1 MAQKKLTKRAPGPQ
15 RETTSQ
21 TKPVLQLDDINCVSR
36 IELRL
41 RSVTDI
47 LAESRPDIYTF
58 LRPVW
63 DDLEQFQERLVERW
77 NASTVGKAEKKRAAA
92 MSEGSDSVPH

>member
-1 MAQKKLTKRAPGPQ
+1 MAQKKLAKRAPGPQ

-21 TKPVLQLDDINCVSR
+21 TKPALELDDIDRLSR

-41 RSVTDI
+41 RYVTDV

-63 DDLEQFQERLVERW
+63 EDLEQFQARLVERW
-77 NASTVGKAEKKRAAA
+77 KDSTVGKAEKTCAVI
-92 MSEGSDSVPH
+92 MSEGSHRSRL

>member
-1 MAQKKLTKRAPGPQ
+1 MAKKKVYQRAPKTQ
-15 RETTSQ
+15 RDTTMQ
-21 TKPVLQLDDINCVSR
+21 TKPALELDDIDRLSR

-41 RSVTDI
+41 RYVTDI
-47 LAESRPDIYTF
+47 LAESIPEIYTF

-77 NASTVGKAEKKRAAA
+77 NESTVSKGKKNGAA
-92 MSEGSDSVPH
+92 MSERARAAAR

>member
-1 MAQKKLTKRAPGPQ
+1 MAKKKLS
-15 RETTSQ
+15 ETTSQ
-21 TKPVLQLDDINCVSR
+21 TKPVLELDDIDRLGR

-41 RSVTDI
+41 RCLTDI

-63 DDLEQFQERLVERW
+63 DDLEQFKESLVERW
-77 NASTVGKAEKKRAAA
+77 NESTVGKAEKKRAATT
-92 MSEGSDSVPH
+92 SEGSDRFRP

>member
-1 MAQKKLTKRAPGPQ
+1 MAQKKLAKRAPGPQ

-21 TKPVLQLDDINCVSR
+21 TKPALELYDIDRLSR

-41 RSVTDI
+41 RYVTDI
-47 LAESRPDIYTF
+47 LAESMPDIYTF

-77 NASTVGKAEKKRAAA
+77 NESTVGKVEKKRAAT
-92 MSEGSDSVPH
+92 MSEGSDPVNR

>member
-1 MAQKKLTKRAPGPQ
+1 MSGQKVTQRAPGSQ
-15 RETTSQ
+15 RQATSQ
-21 TKPVLQLDDINCVSR
+21 GRPVLELDDIDCLSR

-41 RSVTDI
+41 RYVTDI
-47 LAESRPDIYTF
+47 LAESRPDVYTL

-77 NASTVGKAEKKRAAA
+77 NESTVRKAKKNDAA
-92 MSEGSDSVPH
+92 MIERTRAVAG